1 MREDLLPGLE
11 LCTAALFGITSA
23 LTLLE
28 SQETSTLR
36 SSAMLDQVNTR
47 QGSYTCSGACMFS
60 LIQTHMEHTIRSFLG
75 RDFDEYVCLLVPNIR
90 TE

>member
-1 MREDLLPGLE
+1 
-11 LCTAALFGITSA
+11 
-23 LTLLE
+23 
-28 SQETSTLR
+28 
-36 SSAMLDQVNTR
+36 MLDQVNTR

-90 TE
+90 IE